1 MNEIEPGVIIAFI
14 VGSVFLISLLSDFLF
29 GKKDGPFE
37 SYYRSGQLKKRG
49 TYKDGELEGLCEEYY
64 KNGQLSEK
72 GIYKDGEPHGPF
84 EGYSKNGQLEWK
96 GTYNMGEECGEW
108 VEDGDLWVTYDPC
121 PPDLQELSEQRL
133 KKLKDFAEQM
143 GMEFSAKGDSALLES
158 LSAFDLFSQSGVKIT
173 NVLHGDS
180 EQLGYGEDFEV
191 RILEHIY
198 SSDDS
203 TISQTV
209 IYFRSPQLSLPDF
222 SMRPEHFFH
231 KIGSVLGYQ
240 DIDFESHP
248 TAVEF
253 SKKYLLRG
261 KDEQKIRA
269 LFTDKVLTFFAAH
282 PSVGNG
288 HLPFW
293 HWSQYEVCVEGSGDQ
308 LILYRAGIGIKPE
321 DIPTFMKEG
330 FEVFRVFT

>member
-1 MNEIEPGVIIAFI
+1 MDVVRRMLAGGALGCGFLAYAIFEGTAFPDVDVLWAIPLAIIA
-14 VGSVFLISLLSDFLF
+14 LILGGLLIH
-29 GKKDGPFE
+29 
-37 SYYRSGQLKKRG
+37 RTVKR
-49 TYKDGELEGLCEEYY
+49 D
-64 KNGQLSEK
+64 
-72 GIYKDGEPHGPF
+72 
-84 EGYSKNGQLEWK
+84 
-96 GTYNMGEECGEW
+96 
-108 VEDGDLWVTYDPC
+108 
-121 PPDLQELSEQRL
+121 EQRL

-198 SSDDS
+198 SSGES

-209 IYFRSPQLSLPDF
+209 ICFRSPQLSLPDF

-269 LFTDKVLTFFAAH
+269 LFTDTVLTFF
-282 PSVGNG
+282 SVDRDKVW
-288 HLPFW
+288 L
-293 HWSQYEVCVEGSGDQ
+293 EGSGDQ
-308 LILYRAGIGIKPE
+308 LISYRWCQLIEPE
-321 DIPTFMKEG
+321 DIPAFMKEG
-330 FEVFRVFT
+330 FEVFRLFVQEQN

>member
-1 MNEIEPGVIIAFI
+1 MSPVLWAIPLGIIGLI
-14 VGSVFLISLLSDFLF
+14 LVGLLILHVRKS
-29 GKKDGPFE
+29 
-37 SYYRSGQLKKRG
+37 
-49 TYKDGELEGLCEEYY
+49 
-64 KNGQLSEK
+64 
-72 GIYKDGEPHGPF
+72 
-84 EGYSKNGQLEWK
+84 
-96 GTYNMGEECGEW
+96 
-108 VEDGDLWVTYDPC
+108 
-121 PPDLQELSEQRL
+121 SEQRT
-133 KKLKDFAEQM
+133 KKFKDLAEQM

-158 LSAFDLFSQSGVKIT
+158 LSAFDLFDGSGVDIT

-191 RILEHIY
+191 RTLEFTY
-198 SSDDS
+198 PSGES

-222 SMRPEHFFH
+222 SMRPEHVFH

-269 LFTDKVLTFFAAH
+269 LFTDTVLTFFAAH
-282 PSVGNG
+282 PDRV
-288 HLPFW
+288 LL
-293 HWSQYEVCVEGSGDQ
+293 EGSDDQ
-308 LILYRAGIGIKPE
+308 LILYRSGIRIEPE
-321 DIPTFMKEG
+321 NIPAFMKEG
-330 FEVFRVFT
+330 FEVFRVFARKQN

>member
-1 MNEIEPGVIIAFI
+1 MSPLLIPLAIILILVGVL
-14 VGSVFLISLLSDFLF
+14 FLRTMW
-29 GKKDGPFE
+29 KWQE
-37 SYYRSGQLKKRG
+37 QQLKKF
-49 TYKDGELEGLCEEYY
+49 KD
-64 KNGQLSEK
+64 
-72 GIYKDGEPHGPF
+72 
-84 EGYSKNGQLEWK
+84 
-96 GTYNMGEECGEW
+96 
-108 VEDGDLWVTYDPC
+108 V
-121 PPDLQELSEQRL
+121 
-133 KKLKDFAEQM
+133 AEQM

-198 SSDDS
+198 SSGES

-209 IYFRSPQLSLPDF
+209 ICFRSSQLSLPDF

-248 TAVEF
+248 TLAGTITVAAEF
-253 SKKYLLRG
+253 SKEYLLRG

-269 LFTDKVLTFFAAH
+269 LFTDTVLTFFAAH
-282 PSVGNG
+282 PDRV
-288 HLPFW
+288 LL
-293 HWSQYEVCVEGSGDQ
+293 EGSDDQ
-308 LILYRAGIGIKPE
+308 LILYRSGLRIGPE
-321 DIPTFMKEG
+321 NIPAFMKEG
-330 FEVFRVFT
+330 FEVFRLFTQEQN

>member
-1 MNEIEPGVIIAFI
+1 MSPLLIPLAIILILVGVL
-14 VGSVFLISLLSDFLF
+14 FLRTMW
-29 GKKDGPFE
+29 KWE
-37 SYYRSGQLKKRG
+37 EQQLKK
-49 TYKDGELEGLCEEYY
+49 
-64 KNGQLSEK
+64 
-72 GIYKDGEPHGPF
+72 F
-84 EGYSKNGQLEWK
+84 
-96 GTYNMGEECGEW
+96 
-108 VEDGDLWVTYDPC
+108 
-121 PPDLQELSEQRL
+121 
-133 KKLKDFAEQM
+133 KDFAEQM

-209 IYFRSPQLSLPDF
+209 IFFRSPQLSLPDF
-222 SMRPEHFFH
+222 SMRPEHVFH

-269 LFTDKVLTFFAAH
+269 LFTDTVLTFF
-282 PSVGNG
+282 SVDRDKVW
-288 HLPFW
+288 L
-293 HWSQYEVCVEGSGDQ
+293 EGSGDQ
-308 LILYRAGIGIKPE
+308 LILYRAWRGIKPE
-321 DIPTFMKEG
+321 DIPAFMKEG
-330 FEVFRVFT
+330 FGVFRVFTQEQN

>member
-1 MNEIEPGVIIAFI
+1 MSPVLWAIPLVIIGLI
-14 VGSVFLISLLSDFLF
+14 LVGLLILRAQ
-29 GKKDGPFE
+29 K
-37 SYYRSGQLKKRG
+37 
-49 TYKDGELEGLCEEYY
+49 
-64 KNGQLSEK
+64 
-72 GIYKDGEPHGPF
+72 
-84 EGYSKNGQLEWK
+84 
-96 GTYNMGEECGEW
+96 
-108 VEDGDLWVTYDPC
+108 
-121 PPDLQELSEQRL
+121 LSEQRL

-143 GMEFSAKGDSALLES
+143 GMEFSAKGDSTLLES
-158 LSAFDLFSQSGVKIT
+158 LSAFDLFWEADIT
-173 NVLHGDS
+173 NVLSGDS

-198 SSDDS
+198 SGGES

-209 IYFRSPQLSLPDF
+209 ICFCSPQLSLPDF

-261 KDEQKIRA
+261 KDEQTIRA

-282 PSVGNG
+282 PDVGNG

-321 DIPTFMKEG
+321 DIPAFMKEG
-330 FEVFRVFT
+330 FEVFRLFTQEHN

>member
-1 MNEIEPGVIIAFI
+1 MSPVLWAIPLVIIGLI
-14 VGSVFLISLLSDFLF
+14 LVGLLILRAQ
-29 GKKDGPFE
+29 K
-37 SYYRSGQLKKRG
+37 
-49 TYKDGELEGLCEEYY
+49 
-64 KNGQLSEK
+64 
-72 GIYKDGEPHGPF
+72 
-84 EGYSKNGQLEWK
+84 
-96 GTYNMGEECGEW
+96 
-108 VEDGDLWVTYDPC
+108 
-121 PPDLQELSEQRL
+121 LSEQRL

-209 IYFRSPQLSLPDF
+209 ICFRSPQLSLPDF

-261 KDEQKIRA
+261 KDEQTIRA

-282 PSVGNG
+282 PDVGNG

-293 HWSQYEVCVEGSGDQ
+293 HWSQHMVCVEGSGDQ

-321 DIPTFMKEG
+321 DIPAFMKEG
-330 FEVFRVFT
+330 FEVFRVFARKQN

>member
-1 MNEIEPGVIIAFI
+1 MKNDVISYLLGGGAFVCGWLAWEI
-14 VGSVFLISLLSDFLF
+14 
-29 GKKDGPFE
+29 
-37 SYYRSGQLKKRG
+37 
-49 TYKDGELEGLCEEYY
+49 
-64 KNGQLSEK
+64 
-72 GIYKDGEPHGPF
+72 F
-84 EGYSKNGQLEWK
+84 EGPGFF
-96 GTYNMGEECGEW
+96 G
-108 VEDGDLWVTYDPC
+108 VDLVWAIPLAIITLILGGLFILRARKFSSQRTKKFK
-121 PPDLQELSEQRL
+121 DL
-133 KKLKDFAEQM
+133 AEHM

-180 EQLGYGEDFEV
+180 EQLGYGEEFEV

-198 SSDDS
+198 SSGES

-209 IYFRSPQLSLPDF
+209 ICFRSPQLSLPDF

-261 KDEQKIRA
+261 KDEQTIRA

-282 PSVGNG
+282 PDVGNG

-321 DIPTFMKEG
+321 DIPAFMKEG
-330 FEVFRVFT
+330 FEVFRLFTQEQN

>member
-1 MNEIEPGVIIAFI
+1 MSPVLWAIPLVIISLI
-14 VGSVFLISLLSDFLF
+14 LVGLLILRAQ
-29 GKKDGPFE
+29 K
-37 SYYRSGQLKKRG
+37 
-49 TYKDGELEGLCEEYY
+49 
-64 KNGQLSEK
+64 
-72 GIYKDGEPHGPF
+72 
-84 EGYSKNGQLEWK
+84 
-96 GTYNMGEECGEW
+96 
-108 VEDGDLWVTYDPC
+108 
-121 PPDLQELSEQRL
+121 LSEQRL

-198 SSDDS
+198 SSGES

-209 IYFRSPQLSLPDF
+209 ICFRSPQLSLPDF

-269 LFTDKVLTFFAAH
+269 LFTDTVLTFF
-282 PSVGNG
+282 SVDRDKVW
-288 HLPFW
+288 L
-293 HWSQYEVCVEGSGDQ
+293 EGSGDQ
-308 LILYRAGIGIKPE
+308 LISYRWCQLIEPE
-321 DIPTFMKEG
+321 DIPAFMKEG
-330 FEVFRVFT
+330 FEVFRLFARKQN

>member
-1 MNEIEPGVIIAFI
+1 MSPILWAIPLVIIGLI
-14 VGSVFLISLLSDFLF
+14 LVGLLILRAQ
-29 GKKDGPFE
+29 K
-37 SYYRSGQLKKRG
+37 
-49 TYKDGELEGLCEEYY
+49 
-64 KNGQLSEK
+64 
-72 GIYKDGEPHGPF
+72 
-84 EGYSKNGQLEWK
+84 
-96 GTYNMGEECGEW
+96 
-108 VEDGDLWVTYDPC
+108 
-121 PPDLQELSEQRL
+121 LSEQRL

-158 LSAFDLFSQSGVKIT
+158 LSAFDLFDGSGVDIT

-198 SSDDS
+198 SSDE
-203 TISQTV
+203 TTCTQTV

-261 KDEQKIRA
+261 KDEQTIRA

-282 PSVGNG
+282 PDK
-288 HLPFW
+288 
-293 HWSQYEVCVEGSGDQ
+293 VCVEGSDDQ
-308 LILYRAGIGIKPE
+308 LIWYQPEKIIEPE
-321 DIPTFMKEG
+321 DIPAFMKEG
-330 FEVFRVFT
+330 FEVFRLFARKQN

>member
-1 MNEIEPGVIIAFI
+1 MSPVLWAIPLVIIGLI
-14 VGSVFLISLLSDFLF
+14 LVGLLILRAQ
-29 GKKDGPFE
+29 K
-37 SYYRSGQLKKRG
+37 
-49 TYKDGELEGLCEEYY
+49 
-64 KNGQLSEK
+64 
-72 GIYKDGEPHGPF
+72 
-84 EGYSKNGQLEWK
+84 
-96 GTYNMGEECGEW
+96 
-108 VEDGDLWVTYDPC
+108 
-121 PPDLQELSEQRL
+121 LSEQRL

-209 IYFRSPQLSLPDF
+209 IFFRSPQLSLPDF

-269 LFTDKVLTFFAAH
+269 LFTDTVLTFF
-282 PSVGNG
+282 SVDRDKVW
-288 HLPFW
+288 L
-293 HWSQYEVCVEGSGDQ
+293 EGSGDQ
-308 LILYRAGIGIKPE
+308 LISYRWCQLIEPE
-321 DIPTFMKEG
+321 DIPAFMKEG
-330 FEVFRVFT
+330 FEVFRLFTQEQN